1 MGTEMRSIALRAF
14 LLITLVLLALLA
26 LGLRFFVAAA
36 EQGGDPLAAISNGTF
51 TLYSPLPTLIPTP
64 RPPTAT
70 PWPTATPIPTKQ
82 PPPTFTPTATPRPTR
97 TSTPTPTATATPY
110 PTAWPTPTPTPT
122 FWIDVD
128 LSEQK
133 LYAYRGNKLL
143 KEFTV
148 STGKW
153 NTPTPVGQFR
163 VWIKL
168 LYDDMEGPGYFYP
181 KVPYVLYFYQGYG
194 SHGTYWGTPIGKPAS
209 AGCVIMRTE
218 DAAWVYEH
226 AEVGTLI
233 NIHP

>member
-1 MGTEMRSIALRAF
+1 MRGVAGRAF
-14 LLITLVLLALLA
+14 VITTFLLLVLVT
-26 LGLRFFVAAA
+26 LGMSYLVKAA
-36 EQGGDPLAAISNGTF
+36 ERGEDPLAALSGGA
-51 TLYSPLPTLIPTP
+51 LAMYSPLPTLMPTP
-64 RPPTAT
+64 VPPTPT
-70 PWPTATPIPTKQ
+70 PLPTATPIPTRQ

-110 PTAWPTPTPTPT
+110 PTHWPSPTPTPT

-133 LYAYRGNKLL
+133 LYAYRGNKVI

-148 STGKW
+148 STGRW
-153 NTPTPVGQFR
+153 NTPTPTGQFR

-194 SHGTYWGTPIGKPAS
+194 IHGTYWGTPIGQPAS
-209 AGCVIMRTE
+209 AGCVIMRNE
-218 DAAWVYEH
+218 DAAWVFER